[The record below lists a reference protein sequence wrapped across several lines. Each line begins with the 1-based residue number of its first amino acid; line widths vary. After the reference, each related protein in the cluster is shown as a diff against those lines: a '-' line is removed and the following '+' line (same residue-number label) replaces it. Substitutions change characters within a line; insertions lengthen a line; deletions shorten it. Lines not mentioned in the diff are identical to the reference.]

1 MKLSKKFQGGDF
13 TPLTF
18 SSTQTTLISSWTLW
32 AFFLIFF
39 LLLFIILL
47 LFIQKKLIN
56 KGLLNTPSVRIVK
69 KFYIDRNLTLNI
81 IKVLDNYYLVL
92 TNNNSISYLDKLE
105 YEQLAELL
113 KGKKEFFDTF
123 VGALKREKKTNEEM
137 FK

>member
-1 MKLSKKFQGGDF
+1 M
-13 TPLTF
+13 
-18 SSTQTTLISSWTLW
+18 
-32 AFFLIFF
+32 IFF

-81 IKVLDNYYLVL
+81 IKVLDNYYLIL

-123 VGALKREKKTNEEM
+123 IGALKREKKTNEEM
-137 FK
+137 F

>member
-1 MKLSKKFQGGDF
+1 M
-13 TPLTF
+13 
-18 SSTQTTLISSWTLW
+18 
-32 AFFLIFF
+32 IFF